1 MEIYTNERAKFFDS
15 RMNILALDL
24 GTQTGW
30 ALSQSF
36 ETISGSVS
44 FSTNRLAGYGVRFL
58 NFHNWL
64 SEMLEKYAIDL
75 VVFEDVRNHIGVYAA
90 RVYGGFLA
98 QLTAICEDLGLD
110 YQGYG
115 VKTIKK
121 FIAGNGS
128 ANKQMVIEAV
138 QNQGFNPI
146 DDNEA
151 DAIALLLLTQSDY
164 DPQVSCR
171 KDYTITDKT
180 LIKPNKTKSNRN
192 YRQDGE
198 PSGHK
203 VKNHKAK
210 NNQKYY
216 EILAGP
222 FKVFRSTGEISAP
235 SRYHQSFIDS

>member
-24 GTQTGW
+24 GTRTGW
-30 ALSQSF
+30 AVSQAF

-44 FSTNRLAGYGVRFL
+44 FATNCLAGYGVRFL

-90 RVYGGFLA
+90 HAYGGFLA
-98 QLTAICEDLGLD
+98 QLTAICEELGVD

-121 FIAGNGS
+121 FIAGNGN
-128 ANKQMVIEAV
+128 ANKQTVIKAV
-138 QNQGFNPI
+138 QNLGYNPI

-151 DAIALLLLTQSDY
+151 DALALLLLAKYNCDL
-164 DPQVSCR
+164 QVSCR
-171 KDYTITDKT
+171 KKHIITDKS
-180 LIKPNKTKSNRN
+180 LFNSTKLKNNCKCKQEDR
-192 YRQDGE
+192 
-198 PSGHK
+198 PSACE
-203 VKNHKAK
+203 VKNHKTS
-210 NNQKYY
+210 NNIKYR
-216 EILAGP
+216 EILMGP
-222 FKVFRSTGEISAP
+222 VEVFGSTGEVSAQLTY
-235 SRYHQSFIDS
+235 RQSFFDS